1 MPGSVLNT
9 LCTHAKSIQS
19 CLTLS
24 ETPWTPAHWAPL
36 STAPGE
42 GTGVGCHFLFQGI
55 FPTQGSNLHCLCLL
69 HWQMC
74 SLSLVPLGG
83 PPRKLFNYYLNF
95 LTVVCGQKALLSS
108 SFLSENAR
116 ACGYCFH
123 TFSVSFQNPFASSPL
138 LVRAT
143 ETNPKCTSCFL
154 TLGFSSSA
162 VCGIHHSAL

>member
-1 MPGSVLNT
+1 MDSSPLGSSVHGSRRGYWSGLPFPPPGD
-9 LCTHAKSIQS
+9 LCD
-19 CLTLS
+19 
-24 ETPWTPAHWAPL
+24 
-36 STAPGE
+36 PGIE
-42 GTGVGCHFLFQGI
+42 PVDCHFLFQGI

-83 PPRKLFNYYLNF
+83 PPRKLFNYSLDF
-95 LTVVCGQKALLSS
+95 LTVVCGQKALFSS